1 MMLTWRRGSI
11 SGWQGF
17 INVDGTTYNWMGAA
31 PGPATVTQT
40 SYSYTSTKSIF
51 VMNVNGKVEM
61 TITFLSPVYPDD
73 LGRQSI
79 TFTYLDVAV
88 ASLDGASHKVK
99 LYADVTGGKYSDCA
113 LILAQDLNL
122 Y

>member
-1 MMLTWRRGSI
+1 M
-11 SGWQGF
+11 
-17 INVDGTTYNWMGAA
+17 DGTTYNWMGAA
-31 PGPATVTQT
+31 PGPAAVTQT

-51 VMNVNGKVEM
+51 VMNVGGKVQM

-88 ASLDGASHKVK
+88 ASLDGASHNVK
-99 LYADVTGGKYSDCA
+99 LYADVSAGESPDCA
-113 LILAQDLNL
+113 LILAQYLKPH
-122 Y
+122 